1 MTDERG
7 GRYFREARFFL
18 AGDKVAAQS
27 HILEARSLMGY
38 MRDMHSLGGPPIQVQ
53 YATLQDGTRIK
64 ATMMNGQ
71 YQAEIVGM
79 RPPVLENKPRRIP
92 TITGYKDN
100 LSIGPQGTVTVID
113 RRAFRWQ
120 EATGVVIM
128 ELPAPYTHAY
138 PTQVSLDGQLVGGT
152 LWRAG
157 YMMHHAVWDADG
169 HVTDLGEAVFELNL
183 DVTFGVPKLVP
194 IPTSLPVFG
203 TWRNTG
209 ITADVVAFHSSWY
222 DGTTV
227 FAASVLKDADGN
239 ETIGVQETTGTY
251 SDVISV
257 HRGGERC
264 IGTYNDGSSVLG
276 YGDAAMWERDPA
288 TGLFVRTMLHP
299 DLSSYA
305 YGSLDGGTVV
315 GNVHRDRSPL
325 ADHDN
330 LPAVLDVA
338 SGEMQMIEPF
348 FDSPPSNI
356 YQSASASGVFSE
368 DGVTVIPGS
377 ENIGS
382 GDGISYAVA
391 WEKAGAGFVR
401 IPGIDF
407 TGACTAIN

>member
-38 MRDMHSLGGPPIQVQ
+38 MRDMQALGGPPIQVK
-53 YATLQDGTRIK
+53 YATLKDGTQIK

-71 YQAEIVGM
+71 YQAEIISPFGGVA
-79 RPPVLENKPRRIP
+79 KKSRRIP
-92 TITGYKDN
+92 TIAGHKDN
-100 LSIGPQGTVTVID
+100 LSIAPWGTVTVID

-120 EATGVVIM
+120 EATGVVVM

-157 YMMHHAVWDADG
+157 YPSHHAVWDADG
-169 HVTDLGEAVFELNL
+169 HVTDLGVSVFEINL
-183 DVTFGVPKLVP
+183 DVTFGEPKLVP

-209 ITADVVAFHSSWY
+209 ITEDVVAFHGSWY

-227 FAASVLKDADGN
+227 FAASVRKDADGN
-239 ETIGVQETTGTY
+239 ETIGVQETAGTY
-251 SDVISV
+251 SDVHSV
-257 HRGGERC
+257 HLGGERC
-264 IGTYNDGSSVLG
+264 IGTYNDGSSVSG
-276 YGDAAMWERDPA
+276 SGDAAMWERDPD

-299 DLSSYA
+299 DLNGYA
-305 YGSLDGGTVV
+305 YGSLDGDTVV
-315 GNVHRDRSPL
+315 ANVHRERSPFP
-325 ADHDN
+325 DDDI
-330 LPAVLDVA
+330 PAVLDVA
-338 SGEMQMIEPF
+338 SGELQMIEPF
-348 FDSPPSNI
+348 FDPIVSTVW
-356 YQSASASGVFSE
+356 QSAKAVGVFSE
-368 DGVTVIPGS
+368 GGVTVIPGS
-377 ENIGS
+377 EQFNV
-382 GDGISYAVA
+382 SYAVA
-391 WEKAGAGFVR
+391 WEKAEVGFVR